1 MNIQEIKELL
11 KKIDIH
17 YNTKYLENKDLIKEW
32 EKYLKKYNKKDI
44 FNKLENYLKS
54 EFNNNAPKLYY
65 LINGVNTI
73 EQKHQLS
80 NLHTMCNYCNKIVSM
95 EEYEKHHS
103 KCLDIEFIERNVKKY
118 LNQQIVRDD
127 YLKMNDNDLKL
138 RFNKIAKIVIEK
150 SNNQQEVKFLKKYLK
165 NY

>member
-17 YNTKYLENKDLIKEW
+17 YNTRYLENKDLIKEW

-44 FNKLENYLKS
+44 FNKLEKYLKS
-54 EFNNNAPKLYY
+54 EFSNNAPKLYY
-65 LINGVNTI
+65 LINGVKTI
-73 EQKHQLS
+73 EQKQQLS
-80 NLHTMCNYCNKIVSM
+80 NLYTMCNYCNKKISM

-150 SNNQQEVKFLKKYLK
+150 STNQKEVKFLKKYLK